1 MKTKNRLWPCDVDC
15 LTTGVNVEQRPLS
28 AKTISRIAEGMQ
40 KFFYGDVRRGP
51 STKNYWIM
59 MWVMAPSRRKMTSRE
74 IQQTIAR
81 LQKMS
86 IPEIQEFTKKDSV
99 TRSVTGQR

>member
-1 MKTKNRLWPCDVDC
+1 
-15 LTTGVNVEQRPLS
+15 
-28 AKTISRIAEGMQ
+28 
-40 KFFYGDVRRGP
+40 
-51 STKNYWIM
+51 M